1 MALRLGSLGTAVV
14 FLLVLGI
21 VSSYGKIS
29 GAAVIE
35 VTSGDLADDPA
46 TADDRKTAREKVQ
59 AKVDRAKA
67 GDVVQFPAGSF
78 KDVGELLFSTDGGE
92 EEGEEIVV
100 RGNIEDPSAVVFT
113 GKVMFNVT
121 ASNLVIEG
129 ITFKDTKVPDRL
141 TRKRQDQDADDSN
154 DDEFVYIAP
163 HGPNEMDASGGTIL
177 INTVYLENGTPS
189 SCPDDF
195 DKLVR
200 NIKIRNNVFRNT
212 HFHGVH
218 LNPAW
223 VPAGGRCGSSDIV
236 ISGNTFA
243 GIGFNNDYID
253 KKRNVRGLLNL
264 ETAIKAHKPNRAT
277 ITDNVID
284 GTTYAGIMLNETFGK
299 TVIRYNEVRNIPAYG
314 IRVKG
319 NENVDSDYEVVV
331 SNNKISNTDNDPYIL
346 RRYNRAT
353 GTGAGYKAEAQDFKE
368 ANQGLTDKQVDEILK
383 PEIWRVSP
391 GANFAFRA
399 TGAPRP
405 VSDFADTEYDAS
417 GARVAATASDI
428 PQRNGGLGASEPC
441 GTGENLV
448 QDDGRPVVSSWPDS
462 QKDDYCYSYARFIE
476 PAMEGAIVLG
486 GVTANTIKVE
496 NNEIGGNS
504 VGLVVCERSS
514 CSFRAPYNPLG
525 SPVTGARGPT
535 VISGNNITTD
545 NDISVVNAIE
555 GADKELDL
563 SGNYLGER
571 PLVYGNVKSL
581 RDVTLEDQA
590 FDLSP
595 TTGPRPFANDRTP
608 PSLASAAVNEAGTI
622 ITLTYSEDLDGD
634 SDVAPG
640 AFTVMK
646 SVETGRW
653 LPIDVDRV
661 DVDGRTVTLTL
672 ASSPRIEAGDTVVVA
687 YDMPSGAA
695 DKVRDMAGNEA
706 TAISGRAVTN
716 NVGVTDGGMPMTGD
730 GSRGDKDGGCALASF
745 GTGGADA
752 AFMLLPLLFA
762 GMAFAFGR
770 RARGGFFFPRC
781 WGRQ

>member
-1 MALRLGSLGTAVV
+1 MSLRFGSFLEVAVL
-14 FLLVLGI
+14 FLLAFAAGSVEGN
-21 VSSYGKIS
+21 
-29 GAAVIE
+29 AAVIE
-35 VTSGDLADDPA
+35 VTVADLADDPD
-46 TADDRKTAREKVQ
+46 TAQNRKTAREKVQ
-59 AKVDRAKA
+59 AKIDGARA
-67 GDVVQFPAGSF
+67 GDVVQFPDGAF
-78 KDVGELLFSTDGGE
+78 KDVGELLFSVDGGE
-92 EEGEEIVV
+92 EEGREIVV
-100 RGNIEDPSAVVFT
+100 RGNVADPSAVEFT
-113 GKVMFNVT
+113 GKIMFNVM

-129 ITFKDTKVPDRL
+129 FTFKDTKPPDRL

-154 DDEFVYIAP
+154 DDQYVRKAP
-163 HGPNEMDASGGTIL
+163 HDHRVLDSDAATVL
-177 INTVYLENGTPS
+177 INTLYLEGA
-189 SCPDDF
+189 SCPVVDGKPDF
-195 DKLVR
+195 DKL
-200 NIKIRNNVFRNT
+200 IKNVGIRNNAFRNT
-212 HFHGVH
+212 YLYGVQ
-218 LNPAW
+218 LQ
-223 VPAGGRCGSSDIV
+223 AGYGVTGAARCGSSDMV

-243 GIGFNNDYID
+243 GIGFNGPYID
-253 KKRNVRGLLNL
+253 KERNILGWDNL
-264 ETAIKAHKPNRAT
+264 ESAIKTEQPPNRMT
-277 ITDNVID
+277 VTDNVID
-284 GTTYAGIMLNETFGK
+284 GTTYAGIMLNKTYGK
-299 TVIRYNEVRNIPAYG
+299 TVVQNNEVKNVPAYG
-314 IRVKG
+314 IRVRG
-319 NENVDSDYEVVV
+319 NKNKDSDYEVVV
-331 SNNKISNTDNDPYIL
+331 SNNKVSNTDNE
-346 RRYNRAT
+346 RYSLKRYT
-353 GTGAGYKAEAQDFKE
+353 LYKMHEAAPFKA
-368 ANQGLTDKQVDEILK
+368 ANPGLTDKQVDEILK

-476 PAMEGAIVLG
+476 PAMEAAIVLG

-581 RDVTLEDQA
+581 RDVTLADQA

-622 ITLTYSEDLDGD
+622 ITLTYSEDLDED
-634 SDVAPG
+634 SDVATG
-640 AFTVMK
+640 AFTVRK
-646 SVETGRW
+646 SIETGRW
-653 LPIDVDRV
+653 LLIGVDSV
-661 DVDGRTVTLTL
+661 AVDGRTVTLTL
-672 ASSPRIEAGDTVVVA
+672 ASKIEAGDAVTVT

-695 DKVRDMAGNEA
+695 DKVRDMAGNEVA
-706 TAISGRAVTN
+706 GVSARAVTN
-716 NVGVTDGGMPMTGD
+716 NVGVTDGDPPPIIGD
-730 GSRGDKDGGCALASF
+730 GNGRGGDGGCALASF

-752 AFMLLPLLFA
+752 AFMLLALLFA
-762 GMAFAFGR
+762 GTALAFGR
-770 RARGGFFFPRC
+770 RFFFPRRC
-781 WGRQ
+781 V

>member
-399 TGAPRP
+399 TGAPRQ
-405 VSDFADTEYDAS
+405 VSDFADTEYDGA
-417 GARVAATASDI
+417 GARVAVAASDI
-428 PQRNGGLGASEPC
+428 PQTGGPLGASEPC
-441 GTGENLV
+441 GDGSTLERWDTGAVEANA
-448 QDDGRPVVSSWPDS
+448 QW
-462 QKDDYCYSYARFIE
+462 CYSLVRFID
-476 PAMEGAIVLG
+476 PALEAAIILA
-486 GVTANTIKVE
+486 GVTAKTIKVE
-496 NNEIGGNS
+496 NNEIAGNS
-504 VGLVVCERSS
+504 VGLLICEGSS
-514 CSFRAPYNPLG
+514 CSLRAPYNPLSSSIG
-525 SPVTGARGPT
+525 EAARGPT
-535 VISGNNITTD
+535 VISGNNIATD
-545 NDISVVNAIE
+545 NDISVVNALE
-555 GADKELDL
+555 GDDKELDL

-581 RDVTLEDQA
+581 RDVNLADEA

-595 TTGPRPFANDRTP
+595 MTGPRPFANDRTP
-608 PSLASAAVNEAGTI
+608 PSLTSAAVNEAGTV
-622 ITLTYSEDLDGD
+622 ITLTYSEGLDGA
-634 SDVAPG
+634 SDVATG

-646 SVETGRW
+646 SDETGRW

-672 ASSPRIEAGDTVVVA
+672 ASSPRIEAGDTVTVT
-687 YDMPSGAA
+687 YDISSGAA

-706 TAISGRAVTN
+706 KAISSRAVTN
-716 NVGVTDGGMPMTGD
+716 NVGVTDGGIPMTGD
-730 GSRGDKDGGCALASF
+730 GGGGCALASF

-770 RARGGFFFPRC
+770 RARRGFFFPRC
-781 WGRQ
+781 RGRQ